1 VPVLRGGGRHRLL
14 ETVRQ
19 YARDRLLETG
29 AAEAARARHRDHFLA
44 FAEAAEAKLTGPEQA
59 AWYERLEIEHDNLRA
74 ALEWSLAD
82 PEGAEAGLRLV
93 GALGRFWEV
102 RGHIAE
108 GWVLATS
115 MLTRPGAERRT
126 PARAKALYTAAA
138 LAALQYNFE
147 VVTRHVDESLAIY
160 QEAGDRAG
168 EAALLMAS
176 SFRFFHADAAT
187 ARANLERSLALRRE
201 MGDLPGVAECL
212 IHLGDLAWSQ
222 GEAAAA
228 QRLMEEALGLNRRLG
243 NSYGVA
249 RTLRS
254 LAEWAVDRDNYGEAC
269 PLLEAAAAIQK
280 ELRDRRKQA
289 DYLQLLANLAVAQ
302 GDVETARAAYEAGAA
317 LFRELDDDKNL
328 AYMAMLPGH
337 ILLERGDAAGARAR
351 YEEGLALRRKFA
363 PESTGWALLELG
375 HAAWCQGDFAAAQS
389 CAAAAAAEFRER
401 DDQGSLLAVLE
412 SLAGVAAAQ
421 GRGERAACLWGAA
434 EGLRRSLDIPVTLW
448 WRRSRARILAA
459 AREVF
464 EGDDYVRA
472 QEQGRAMSL
481 EQALGYALE
490 RDAAPAVLDVSGAPP
505 APPAHQTRNKNR

>member
-1 VPVLRGGGRHRLL
+1 LWQRSSLGIGRRRRRLASSGGGIRRPRTERIDAGRIFDVLSAL
-14 ETVRQ
+14 VDKNLVAYEDDGPPAAAIACWKRSASTPGIGSWRP
-19 YARDRLLETG
+19 ARRRR
-29 AAEAARARHRDHFLA
+29 RARGIATTSWPSR
-44 FAEAAEAKLTGPEQA
+44 KRRRRNSRVPEQA

-82 PEGAEAGLRLV
+82 PDGAEAGLRLV

-108 GWVLATS
+108 GRALATS

-126 PARAKALYTAAA
+126 PARAKALYAAGL
-138 LAALQYNFE
+138 LAALQYDFE

-187 ARANLERSLALRRE
+187 ARANVERSLALRRE

-375 HAAWCQGDFAAAQS
+375 HAPGARGTSRRRNPVPPPRRPNSENVTTREACWRCWRAWRAWRRHRAV
-389 CAAAAAAEFRER
+389 
-401 DDQGSLLAVLE
+401 GSVPR
-412 SLAGVAAAQ
+412 VC
-421 GRGERAACLWGAA
+421 GERRKGCAGAW
-434 EGLRRSLDIPVTLW
+434 T
-448 WRRSRARILAA
+448 SR
-459 AREVF
+459 
-464 EGDDYVRA
+464 
-472 QEQGRAMSL
+472 
-481 EQALGYALE
+481 
-490 RDAAPAVLDVSGAPP
+490 
-505 APPAHQTRNKNR
+505 